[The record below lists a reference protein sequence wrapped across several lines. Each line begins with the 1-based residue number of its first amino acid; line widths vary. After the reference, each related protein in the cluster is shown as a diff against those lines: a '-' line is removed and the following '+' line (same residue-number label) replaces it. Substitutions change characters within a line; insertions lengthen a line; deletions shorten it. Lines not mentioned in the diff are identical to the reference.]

1 MKRPDLLSIIVP
13 CYNEQEVIQETH
25 RRLQEVLAASLPD
38 LPGEIVYVDDGSR
51 DHTGAILREL
61 QASDDRVRV
70 VSLARNF
77 GHQTAV
83 TAGVEHAAGSAVVLI
98 DADLQDPPEVIA
110 TMVARWREG
119 YQVAY
124 GTRIDRGGESAFKVW
139 TAKAFYRL
147 INRLSET
154 PIPLD
159 TGDFR
164 LMDRVVVDALI
175 AMPERDRFL
184 RGMVSWVGFRQIA
197 VPYQRAPR
205 LAGKSKYPLFKMLR
219 FAFDGVTSFSIVPL
233 RLATWAGI
241 TASGVAM
248 LGILYAFIVRLFTRN
263 WVQGWAALFIAVL
276 FIGGIQLLCLGIIGE
291 YVGRIY
297 GESKRRPLYLVA
309 GWLGFP
315 DDRRGRSD
323 GVRDRDKE
331 QR

>member
-38 LPGEIVYVDDGSR
+38 LPGEIIYVDDGSR